1 MEGIWA
7 DVLTKLQSIPLP
19 SGMTFDDLAAGLPS
33 HELGGAGVVP
43 SREDSQGRGGSSA
56 ATNQSNFRD
65 EDDEDY
71 AGA

>member
-19 SGMTFDDLAAGLPS
+19 SGVTFDDLAGGIPS
-33 HELGGAGVVP
+33 HELGGAGVAP
-43 SREDSQGRGGSSA
+43 SREDSQGRGSSA
-56 ATNQSNFRD
+56 AANQSNFRD